1 MKPSNSFKGVQILKA
16 NLFLVMLVAVLA
28 LSGCAT
34 TDDVR
39 RVRGELDHKIYVLE
53 EKVKSLEEMKSVK
66 ETISVIQKSQAE
78 TGADI
83 TELKDHIQQL
93 RGMVEGLRKDT
104 STVKDLKDKVDNI
117 YFKVSFLE
125 NYLGIGKKEDVSE
138 DKQGK
143 HGNGSKTKRSGKSDK
158 ETAYETAYSAFK
170 EGRYEKA
177 RSGFQSFLKQYPD
190 SEYSGNAQFWIGECY
205 YFENKFEKAIIEYE
219 KVVKNHPDGNKV
231 PNALLK
237 QGLSFLK
244 LGDKSSA
251 RLILQQ
257 VIKEY
262 PNTNQARIAR
272 AKLTEIK

>member
-1 MKPSNSFKGVQILKA
+1 LKT
-16 NLFLVMLVAVLA
+16 NLFIAVLLTVSM

-39 RVRGELDHKIYVLE
+39 RVRGDLDHKIFVLE
-53 EKVKSLEEMKSVK
+53 EKVKAMEDVRTMKDTVSVM
-66 ETISVIQKSQAE
+66 QKGQAE

-93 RGMVEGLRKDT
+93 RGLVEGLRKDT
-104 STVKDLKDKVDNI
+104 STVKDLKEKVDNI
-117 YFKVSFLE
+117 SFKVSFLE
-125 NYLGIGKKEDVSE
+125 NFLGIGKKAEAAE
-138 DKQGK
+138 EKQSK
-143 HGNGSKTKRSGKSDK
+143 QANGSKTKRGGKSDK
-158 ETAYETAYSAFK
+158 EAAYEAAYSAFK
-170 EGRYEKA
+170 DGRYEKA
-177 RSGFQSFLKQYPD
+177 RSEFQAFLKQYPD
-190 SEYSGNAQFWIGECY
+190 SEYSGNAQFWIGECF
-205 YFENKFEKAIIEYE
+205 YFEKKYEKAIIEYE

-231 PNALLK
+231 PSALLK

>member
-1 MKPSNSFKGVQILKA
+1 MKTNLILSA
-16 NLFLVMLVAVLA
+16 LFAIFIIG
-28 LSGCAT
+28 GCAT

-39 RVRGELDHKIYVLE
+39 RVRGELDHRIYVLE
-53 EKVKSLEEMKSVK
+53 DKVKFLDEMKNIK
-66 ETISVIQKSQAE
+66 ENFSVIQKSQAE
-78 TGADI
+78 AGADM

-104 STVKDLKDKVDNI
+104 ATVKELKDKVDNI
-117 YFKVSFLE
+117 SFKVSFLE
-125 NYLGIGKKEDVSE
+125 NYLGIGKKEDASE
-138 DKQGK
+138 EKHGK
-143 HGNGSKTKRSGKSDK
+143 HTNGSKTKKSGGKTDK
-158 ETAYETAYSAFK
+158 ETAYEAAYSAFK

-205 YFENKFEKAIIEYE
+205 YFEKKYEKAIIEYE

-244 LGDKSSA
+244 LGDKPSA

-262 PNTNQARIAR
+262 PNTNPARIAR